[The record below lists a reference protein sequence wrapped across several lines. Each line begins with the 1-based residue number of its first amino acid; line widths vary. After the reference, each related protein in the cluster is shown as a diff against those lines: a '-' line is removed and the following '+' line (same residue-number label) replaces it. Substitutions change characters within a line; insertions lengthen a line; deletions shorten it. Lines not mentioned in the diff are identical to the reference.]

1 VRSAYPGY
9 SGPRPR
15 IQLYHGTADTLLYPQ
30 NFFEEI
36 KEWTNVFGYP
46 QTPVSNTS
54 IPGYPSTYSN
64 ATFGG
69 PQLQAILAQGVGHY
83 VPVAENL
90 ILQFFNIA

>member
-36 KEWTNVFGYP
+36 KE
-46 QTPVSNTS
+46 
-54 IPGYPSTYSN
+54 
-64 ATFGG
+64 TFGG

-90 ILQFFNIA
+90 ILQFFGIA